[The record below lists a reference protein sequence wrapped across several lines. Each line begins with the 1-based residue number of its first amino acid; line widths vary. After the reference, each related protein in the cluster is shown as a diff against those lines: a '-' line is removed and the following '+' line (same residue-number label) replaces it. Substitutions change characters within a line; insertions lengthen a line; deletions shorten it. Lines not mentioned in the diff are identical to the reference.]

1 MHDAAMPP
9 PSSPPSF
16 IFCSLSAAPFVAL
29 WACFLPLYTFFWWLP
44 VSIVVTEGRLF
55 CGLPDSIPLVGLL
68 HLYATFWTIVDDSW
82 ESWWKIGLGTLLLS
96 KVMGIGH
103 EALWD
108 AFEPFVFGREG
119 HGAGTQQTVSR
130 RPPDV
135 RDKDGRPLGPQ
146 TVLAPGTQIQLDTHD
161 GQGFQPFI
169 LPGCPVFTNERKA
182 IEAIFTADELAA
194 LKAVGYKP
202 WDAEAER
209 FLPEERVRQIR
220 TQHGLW
226 KKAQ

>member
-1 MHDAAMPP
+1 
-9 PSSPPSF
+9 
-16 IFCSLSAAPFVAL
+16 
-29 WACFLPLYTFFWWLP
+29 
-44 VSIVVTEGRLF
+44 
-55 CGLPDSIPLVGLL
+55 
-68 HLYATFWTIVDDSW
+68 
-82 ESWWKIGLGTLLLS
+82 
-96 KVMGIGH
+96 
-103 EALWD
+103 
-108 AFEPFVFGREG
+108 
-119 HGAGTQQTVSR
+119 
-130 RPPDV
+130 V

-169 LPGCPVFTNERKA
+169 LPGYPVFTNERKA